1 MFREAYRS
9 VIGVRG
15 TNVGLQCLAWLSSGL
30 ERAKTSVDG
39 LAVDIRRSRNR
50 ELLIAMHAGVLD
62 TPPIACNPAAQTS
75 IHTVTGHHH
84 FRMYLTAVKSLLR
97 YAPDL
102 AVVVHDDGS
111 LNSDDVAHLKA
122 HLPGVTHIDRKS
134 ADEQMNELLA
144 RYPHSRKLRD
154 RVVNSLELFDNLLLA
169 RTRRVINMNS
179 DVLFLR
185 EPAELLTW
193 IAGDDPAIVG
203 VYEAEPA
210 GQAAF
215 LARHGSAFPPHVTT
229 ALACLYPEAADL
241 DFVESILSVTT
252 PDWFTAQNVY
262 PLLYERLAAKRSTRF
277 LDERAYQASGVF
289 EEGAIFR
296 HYWSSTAKFTQT
308 QSKDSARVFSELRL
322 EPALV

>member
-1 MFREAYRS
+1 
-9 VIGVRG
+9 
-15 TNVGLQCLAWLSSGL
+15 VGLQCLGWLSSGL
-30 ERAKTSVDG
+30 ERAKASVDG

-50 ELLIAMHAGVLD
+50 ELLIAMHAGVLQ
-62 TPPIACNPAAQTS
+62 TPPIACNPVAPTS

-84 FRMYLTAVKSLLR
+84 FRMYLTAIKSLLR
-97 YAPDL
+97 YSADL

-111 LNSDDVAHLKA
+111 LTPEDTAHLKA
-122 HLPGVTHIDRKS
+122 HVPGITHIDRKS
-134 ADEQMNELLA
+134 ADAEMCQLLA
-144 RYPHSRKLRD
+144 RYPHCRKLRE
-154 RVVNSLELFDNLLLA
+154 RVVNSLELFDNLLLC
-169 RTRRVINMNS
+169 RTPRVINMNS

-185 EPAELLTW
+185 EPAELLSW
-193 IAGDDPAIVG
+193 ISGSDPAIVG

-229 ALACLYPEAADL
+229 ALACLYPDAADL
-241 DFVESILSVTT
+241 DFVEAILSITT

-262 PLLYERLAAKRSTRF
+262 PLLYERLGAKRSARF

-289 EEGAIFR
+289 EEGATFR

-308 QSKDSARVFSELRL
+308 QSRDSARVFAELGAH
-322 EPALV
+322 PALA

>member
-1 MFREAYRS
+1 M
-9 VIGVRG
+9 
-15 TNVGLQCLAWLSSGL
+15 GLQCLTWLSSGL

-50 ELLIAMHAGVLD
+50 ELLMAMHAGVLD

-97 YAPDL
+97 YSADV

-111 LNSDDVAHLKA
+111 LNAEDVAHLKA

-134 ADEQMNELLA
+134 ADEQMNGLLA

-154 RVVNSLELFDNLLLA
+154 RVVNSLELFDNLLLC
-169 RTRRVINMNS
+169 RTPRIINMNS

-185 EPAELLTW
+185 EPAELISW
-193 IAGDDPAIVG
+193 IAGGDPAIVG

-210 GQAAF
+210 GQATF

-229 ALACLYPEAADL
+229 ALACLYPDAADL
-241 DFVESILSVTT
+241 DFIESILSVTT

-262 PLLYERLAAKRSTRF
+262 PLLYERLAAERSARF

-296 HYWSSTAKFTQT
+296 HYWSSTARFTQT
-308 QSKDSARVFSELRL
+308 QSKDSARVFSELTA
-322 EPALV
+322 ALA